1 MVFRSLSLILVG
13 VSISTSLQYA
23 FAEGE
28 SEKGVGVGRPAL
40 TGEVAYTDTQSKPPD
55 AQAIGLT
62 QVEAWSGRLQEIV
75 KRDGTGDLPALG
87 EAGSNYLPVLYL
99 YCVAKKGPCP
109 FVLDVILEADTV
121 IARGVGEARCPTMS
135 KFWRS
140 WSENSFDERIKFLTS
155 LTDGLA
161 VAEFN
166 TTSRPR
172 YVLCKK
178 TVQAILDNKGEI
190 AGRYGENG
198 SARKGLESF
207 ATYLKGIKDANTD
220 IFAVAR

>member
-13 VSISTSLQYA
+13 MSASFQCA
-23 FAEGE
+23 FAEGG
-28 SEKGVGVGRPAL
+28 SEKGVGAGRPAL
-40 TGEVAYTDTQSKPPD
+40 TGEVAYTDTQAKPPD
-55 AQAIGLT
+55 AQASGLAE
-62 QVEAWSGRLQEIV
+62 VEAWSARLQEIV
-75 KRDGTGDLPALG
+75 KGGGTGDLPALG

-99 YCVAKKGPCP
+99 YCVAKQGPCP
-109 FVLDVILEADTV
+109 FVLDVMLEADTI

-135 KFWRS
+135 RFWRS
-140 WSENSFDERIKFLTS
+140 WSESSFDERIKFLTS

-178 TVQAILDNKGEI
+178 TVQSILDNKGDIGE
-190 AGRYGENG
+190 RYGENG
-198 SARKGLESF
+198 SARKGVESF